1 MLVIFFEQVSGSHHF
16 DYVSFFAALIF
27 FALENALVSI
37 ARSSVQ
43 CNIIKERS
51 ELECCAKGKCMS
63 MHANR

>member
-1 MLVIFFEQVSGSHHF
+1 MLVILYFVEQVSGSHHF

-43 CNIIKERS
+43 CNIIKE
-51 ELECCAKGKCMS
+51 
-63 MHANR
+63 